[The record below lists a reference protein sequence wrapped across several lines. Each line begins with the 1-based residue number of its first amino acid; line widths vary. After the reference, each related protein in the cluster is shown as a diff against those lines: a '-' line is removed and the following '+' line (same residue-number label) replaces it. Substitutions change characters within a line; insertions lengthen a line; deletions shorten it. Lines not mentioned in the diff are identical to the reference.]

1 MTLVEPHTSAT
12 AYQQQSRSWEPG
24 TSDTDLVD
32 RFRQGL
38 GFASRYLAFTTAHAC
53 DVVSRG
59 LQLQCELQAP
69 AVCRQHL
76 YVLYRR
82 ASDGC
87 QGCYLAAMP
96 IAEMIPSSP
105 DQDNRPRRLRCSSI
119 SMLPPTAV
127 AGRTLPCPVSPAAHS
142 MTRMEAGSSGWGSML
157 GHQTAPT
164 HPPPQASL
172 PGHSPHRT
180 A

>member
-87 QGCYLAAMP
+87 QVC
-96 IAEMIPSSP
+96 MISISVPHLHTLSCIC
-105 DQDNRPRRLRCSSI
+105 LRCFRSV
-119 SMLPPTAV
+119 L
-127 AGRTLPCPVSPAAHS
+127 CPVSSLTILCNIAR
-142 MTRMEAGSSGWGSML
+142 RMF
-157 GHQTAPT
+157 QTACII
-164 HPPPQASL
+164 HPSECLTQSCML
-172 PGHSPHRT
+172 PAMLSSCGLLHSPSAFPPH
-180 A
+180 APYLLSICD